1 MTTIYLIR
9 HAEAEGNRYRR
20 AHGWYNS
27 TITDRGYHQ
36 IAALAKR
43 FADTKFDA
51 VYSSDRFRTMIT
63 ALAIYK
69 TTACRCAPSA
79 PCARSTS
86 AIGRTPPGRSL
97 SASTLSSS
105 PISATIRRTGTSTAA
120 RALPRSAT
128 ACARPSLTSLKH
140 TPVRLSLSSPTAW
153 RCASSSARSRA

>member
-1 MTTIYLIR
+1 MELTPKQVVRELDRYIIGQD
-9 HAEAEGNRYRR
+9 EAKRAVAVALRNRYRR

-69 TTACRCAPSA
+69 THGLPL
-79 PCARSTS
+79 
-86 AIGRTPPGRSL
+86 RTV
-97 SASTLSSS
+97 
-105 PISATIRRTGTSTAA
+105 
-120 RALPRSAT
+120 RALREIDPMDYRSIEF
-128 ACARPSLTSLKH
+128 R
-140 TPVRLSLSSPTAW
+140 
-153 RCASSSARSRA
+153 